1 MLLQSN
7 FAFVSSGNLGG
18 FTSREQ
24 ASKVNFSLEIQESVV
39 QIWFLTLHEVQTRH
53 FTFSWMKWFCN
64 FPTQSPAKWQIP
76 QFVSQG
82 WWV

>member
-1 MLLQSN
+1 MVMLLQSN

-39 QIWFLTLHEVQTRH
+39 QI
-53 FTFSWMKWFCN
+53 
-64 FPTQSPAKWQIP
+64 
-76 QFVSQG
+76 
-82 WWV
+82 